1 MFQSNFNPVNW
12 PDRLWEEEKD
22 GENGRRRGRRCY
34 QDSTQVRAMVIL
46 LEEISCSLI
55 EPALDGEEE
64 EDMFDDI
71 QGDLAGLENDLARNP
86 R

>member
-1 MFQSNFNPVNW
+1 MLRRFDPGAC
-12 PDRLWEEEKD
+12 D
-22 GENGRRRGRRCY
+22 GN
-34 QDSTQVRAMVIL
+34 SIL
-46 LEEISCSLI
+46 LEEIHCSLI

-71 QGDLAGLENDLARNP
+71 QGDLAGHENDLARNP

>member
-1 MFQSNFNPVNW
+1 M
-12 PDRLWEEEKD
+12 L
-22 GENGRRRGRRCY
+22 RRFDQGLLAGN
-34 QDSTQVRAMVIL
+34 SIL

-71 QGDLAGLENDLARNP
+71 QGDLAGRENDLARNP

>member
-1 MFQSNFNPVNW
+1 MLRKFDPGLSDGNSNV
-12 PDRLWEEEKD
+12 
-22 GENGRRRGRRCY
+22 
-34 QDSTQVRAMVIL
+34 

>member
-1 MFQSNFNPVNW
+1 MLRRF
-12 PDRLWEEEKD
+12 DLGACD
-22 GENGRRRGRRCY
+22 GN
-34 QDSTQVRAMVIL
+34 SIV

-64 EDMFDDI
+64 EDMFNDI

>member
-1 MFQSNFNPVNW
+1 MLPRFDPGACNSSIIP
-12 PDRLWEEEKD
+12 E
-22 GENGRRRGRRCY
+22 G
-34 QDSTQVRAMVIL
+34 
-46 LEEISCSLI
+46 ISCSLI

>member
-1 MFQSNFNPVNW
+1 MLPRFDPGAC
-12 PDRLWEEEKD
+12 D
-22 GENGRRRGRRCY
+22 GN
-34 QDSTQVRAMVIL
+34 SFV

>member
-1 MFQSNFNPVNW
+1 MLRRFDPGACNSNSIVH
-12 PDRLWEEEKD
+12 
-22 GENGRRRGRRCY
+22 
-34 QDSTQVRAMVIL
+34 
-46 LEEISCSLI
+46 EEISCSLI

-71 QGDLAGLENDLARNP
+71 QGDLAGRENDLARNP

>member
-1 MFQSNFNPVNW
+1 M
-12 PDRLWEEEKD
+12 L
-22 GENGRRRGRRCY
+22 RRFDQGAS
-34 QDSTQVRAMVIL
+34 DDNSFI

-71 QGDLAGLENDLARNP
+71 QGDLAGRENDLARNP

>member
-1 MFQSNFNPVNW
+1 M
-12 PDRLWEEEKD
+12 L
-22 GENGRRRGRRCY
+22 RRFDPGAS
-34 QDSTQVRAMVIL
+34 DDNSII

-71 QGDLAGLENDLARNP
+71 QGDLAGHENDLARNP

>member
-1 MFQSNFNPVNW
+1 MLPRFDP
-12 PDRLWEEEKD
+12 
-22 GENGRRRGRRCY
+22 GACNGN
-34 QDSTQVRAMVIL
+34 SSII

-64 EDMFDDI
+64 EEDMFNDI
-71 QGDLAGLENDLARNP
+71 QGDLAGLGNDLARNP

>member
-1 MFQSNFNPVNW
+1 M
-12 PDRLWEEEKD
+12 L
-22 GENGRRRGRRCY
+22 RRFDPGASDCN
-34 QDSTQVRAMVIL
+34 SIL
-46 LEEISCSLI
+46 LKEISCSLI

-71 QGDLAGLENDLARNP
+71 QGDLAGRENDLARNP

>member
-1 MFQSNFNPVNW
+1 MLPRFDP
-12 PDRLWEEEKD
+12 
-22 GENGRRRGRRCY
+22 GACNGN
-34 QDSTQVRAMVIL
+34 SSII

-64 EDMFDDI
+64 EEEEDMFDDI
-71 QGDLAGLENDLARNP
+71 QGDLAGRENDLARNP

>member
-1 MFQSNFNPVNW
+1 MLPRFDPGAS
-12 PDRLWEEEKD
+12 D
-22 GENGRRRGRRCY
+22 GN
-34 QDSTQVRAMVIL
+34 SSII

-64 EDMFDDI
+64 DMFDDL
-71 QGDLAGLENDLARNP
+71 QGDLAGRENDLARNP

>member
-1 MFQSNFNPVNW
+1 MLPRFDPGAS
-12 PDRLWEEEKD
+12 D
-22 GENGRRRGRRCY
+22 GN
-34 QDSTQVRAMVIL
+34 SSII

-71 QGDLAGLENDLARNP
+71 QGDLAGRENDLARNP

>member
-1 MFQSNFNPVNW
+1 MTPMLQRFDQGLS
-12 PDRLWEEEKD
+12 D
-22 GENGRRRGRRCY
+22 GN
-34 QDSTQVRAMVIL
+34 SIV
-46 LEEISCSLI
+46 LEDFSRSLI

-71 QGDLAGLENDLARNP
+71 QGDLAGIENDIARNP

>member
-1 MFQSNFNPVNW
+1 MLRRFDPGLS
-12 PDRLWEEEKD
+12 D
-22 GENGRRRGRRCY
+22 GN
-34 QDSTQVRAMVIL
+34 SIL
-46 LEEISCSLI
+46 LKEISCSLI
-55 EPALDGEEE
+55 EPAFDGEEE

>member
-1 MFQSNFNPVNW
+1 M
-12 PDRLWEEEKD
+12 L
-22 GENGRRRGRRCY
+22 RRFDPGASDCN
-34 QDSTQVRAMVIL
+34 SIL
-46 LEEISCSLI
+46 LKEISCSLI